1 MESLIGHDGI
11 EALIALGQVVFINVV
26 LSADNAVVI
35 GMAAMGLA
43 AKDRLRVLWLG
54 IALATLLR
62 IGFAVVATKLL
73 KVLGLLLAGGVL
85 LLWVAWKLWRELR
98 RTVTPM
104 MPDVRPRRVETKTIG
119 RALWQIVVAD
129 LSMSLDNVLAVAGAA
144 IDQPAIMAV
153 GLAIS
158 VLLMG
163 VAAAAVARLL
173 ERYRWIAYVG
183 LAIIV
188 YVAAKMVWH
197 GAQDI
202 AAAAT
207 GHDSCW
213 PGSGADCLVARDDRR
228 VARHKSPRPG
238 PVRTSRS
245 RNRARASCRVYL
257 ISPSSLA
264 ISLPRNIGGFR
275 SWHTTPVRQQ
285 ATRRHRLPGC
295 ASRSRRS

>member
-1 MESLIGHDGI
+1 VESLIGHDGI
-11 EALIALGQVVFINVV
+11 ETLIALGQVVFINVV

-43 AKDRLRVLWLG
+43 AKDRLRVLYLG

-73 KVLGLLLAGGVL
+73 KVLGLPLAGGVL

-98 RTVTPM
+98 RTVTP
-104 MPDVRPRRVETKTIG
+104 DDAGVVAALETKTIG

-129 LSMSLDNVLAVAGAA
+129 LSMSLDNVLAVAGVA

-153 GLAIS
+153 GLALS

-173 ERYRWIAYVG
+173 ERHRWIAYVG

>member
-11 EALIALGQVVFINVV
+11 ETLIALGQVVFINVV

-62 IGFAVVATKLL
+62 IGFAVVATRLL

-98 RTVTPM
+98 RTVTP
-104 MPDVRPRRVETKTIG
+104 DDAGVVAALETKTIG

-129 LSMSLDNVLAVAGAA
+129 VSMSLDNVLAVAGVA

-153 GLAIS
+153 GLALS

-188 YVAAKMVWH
+188 YIAAKMVWH

-202 AAAAT
+202 ATA
-207 GHDSCW
+207 
-213 PGSGADCLVARDDRR
+213 V
-228 VARHKSPRPG
+228 V
-238 PVRTSRS
+238 
-245 RNRARASCRVYL
+245 
-257 ISPSSLA
+257 
-264 ISLPRNIGGFR
+264 
-275 SWHTTPVRQQ
+275 
-285 ATRRHRLPGC
+285 
-295 ASRSRRS
+295 